1 MHNTGEPQNWGAL
14 KLRSLGTGG
23 VADPY
28 RYTYMCYVKFGS
40 SATKR
45 VRINT
50 KETTK
55 LGIVGTPP
63 SFGWGVTDPLSTFP
77 HVLPPKIL

>member
-28 RYTYMCYVKFGS
+28 RYTPHMCYGVKFGS
-40 SATKR
+40 YATKR

-63 SFGWGVTDPLSTFP
+63 SLGGASLIP
-77 HVLPPKIL
+77 